1 MGEDLL
7 HRGRDVGGD
16 ETKKRGGKKK
26 KEKKKISSHKETR
39 ASQSHAKALDT
50 NLFYFTIFVGA

>member
-26 KEKKKISSHKETR
+26 KGKKKISESR
-39 ASQSHAKALDT
+39 R
-50 NLFYFTIFVGA
+50 